1 MTKHTYQLII
11 NHSKSV
17 PKPIMSS
24 FGNNHRIEIHIR
36 STGIQIVAFS
46 SAQKDPA
53 GILYGEDALFSDALK
68 KALLLYAVQY
78 NHFLVISTASVL
90 VDGESLAEYSM
101 KEIGTPLVYSLSEG
115 KLRSSFSSAW
125 IIPGI
130 KSAIASTC
138 SSSYDG
144 RFTALHAL
152 LAAKSDRYEIERFTY
167 YWMAMNGLYN
177 YIATEGEVLLKKYG
191 AKELLGK
198 EYRKL
203 GFLDRCYGFEPF
215 RPSGKNDDEI
225 NIHERRILWH
235 LLPVI
240 RSIPAEDID
249 EFCFACIS
257 SDESNKYIQQV
268 LSAVRRMNDKYGY
281 QEQYPVFPLLVVW
294 LPYKIR
300 CSSFHGE
307 RALPT
312 FCYRDDNLL
321 RSLRV
326 INRILD
332 IFLTEQLPLWL
343 NSDESAVADRNNR
356 LKNAALNPAYKTK
369 NTSL

>member
-1 MTKHTYQLII
+1 MRKHTYQLII
-11 NHSKSV
+11 NHGKSV
-17 PKPIMSS
+17 PKPIIAS
-24 FGNNHRIEIHIR
+24 FGNNHRIKIHVR
-36 STGIQIVAFS
+36 STGIQIVAVS
-46 SAQKDPA
+46 SAQKDPMN
-53 GILYGEDALFSDALK
+53 ILYGEDALFSDALK
-68 KALLLYAVQY
+68 KALLLYVVQY
-78 NHFLVISTASVL
+78 NHFLPISTASVF
-90 VDGESLAEYSM
+90 VDGESLTEYTL
-101 KEIGTPLVYSLSEG
+101 KGNGTPLIYSLSEG
-115 KLRSSFSSAW
+115 KLRLPFSSAW
-125 IIPGI
+125 KADGI

-177 YIATEGEVLLKKYG
+177 YIAAEGEEQLKRYG
-191 AKELLGK
+191 AKVLLRK
-198 EYRKL
+198 EHRKL
-203 GFLDRCYGFEPF
+203 GFLDRCYDHEPI
-215 RPSGKNDDEI
+215 RPSGKDDDER
-225 NIHERRILWH
+225 NLHEKRIYWH
-235 LLPVI
+235 ILPVI
-240 RSIPAEDID
+240 RSIPTEDID
-249 EFCFACIS
+249 EFCTACIS

-268 LSAVRRMNDKYGY
+268 IAAVHRMNDKYGY

-321 RSLRV
+321 RALRV
-326 INRILD
+326 INRLLD
-332 IFLTEQLPLWL
+332 LFLTEELPLWL
-343 NSDESAVADRNNR
+343 DSDESSVADRNNR
-356 LKNAALNPAYKTK
+356 LKKAAFNPAYKTK